1 MGAASTRGTRGRA
14 TVSSRPSRGTFGAE
28 LVRRGLH
35 AANRLVSPI
44 ESRLGPDREPL
55 PHPPIFVVG
64 PPRSGTTLLYQLVVE
79 SFDVGYLSN
88 LHGWFWGAPSW
99 IETLARP
106 SRRRRNGDFRS
117 DHGNTF
123 GAFAPSECA
132 VYWHRFLPSKPD
144 VLDARTIGPEPRA
157 RLRAAL
163 ARFLRSC
170 DRPVV
175 FKTVQ
180 NAGRLDVLTETL
192 PEALFL
198 VVRREPIDNERS
210 LLAAR
215 ARFHG
220 TDDSWWSFEAP
231 GFEDLSSR
239 PPAEQVREQVL
250 RTRLLIDESLRAFPA
265 DRVCEIDYEELCDDT
280 DAVVATILRSLEPH
294 GVRRRADARLPQSFP
309 RRSRAQ
315 PA

>member
-1 MGAASTRGTRGRA
+1 MSARRGRA
-14 TVSSRPSRGTFGAE
+14 AFGGD

-35 AANRLVSPI
+35 ATNRLVSPI
-44 ESRLGPDREPL
+44 ESRLGPDRAPL

-64 PPRSGTTLLYQLVVE
+64 PPRSGTTLLYQLVIE

-88 LHGWFWGAPSW
+88 LHGWLWGAPSW
-99 IETLARP
+99 VETLVRP
-106 SRRRRNGDFRS
+106 GRRRRDGDFRS

-123 GAFAPSECA
+123 GALAPSECA
-132 VYWHRFLPSKPD
+132 VYWHRFLPAKPD
-144 VLDARTIGPEPRA
+144 VLDARKIGPESRA

-170 DRPVV
+170 GRPAV

-180 NAGRLDVLTETL
+180 NNGRLDVLTETL

-215 ARFHG
+215 ARIHG
-220 TDDSWWSFEAP
+220 TEASWWSFEVP
-231 GFEDLSSR
+231 GFESLASR
-239 PPAEQVREQVL
+239 PPEEQVREQVL
-250 RTRLLIDESLRAFPA
+250 RTRRLIDESLRAVPA

-280 DAVVATILRSLEPH
+280 DAVVSAILRSLEPH
-294 GVRRRADARLPQSFP
+294 GVRRRADTRLPRSFP
-309 RRSRAQ
+309 RRSRAE